1 MDADIVELVPP
12 AQAGDREARA
22 QLLSRVQD
30 RVMALCVARLGD
42 PEAARDAAQ
51 DALIDAFLHLE
62 QLREPRALHGWL
74 RRVALKHCDRQV
86 RRERPRPIDDADTRA
101 PDEAHDGEQRLG
113 DAERRTLLRLV
124 IDSLPEHERVTV
136 ALHYLAG
143 LSLREIA
150 ALLEIGDNTVK
161 QRLHSARARLRERSE
176 RDMSEAFAARRPS
189 RARDLES
196 SVRIFLA
203 IRAND
208 LDELRALLDRDP
220 ELIHT
225 EESWATPAMEE
236 LPIATRATPLVRA
249 AERGHLDMVDLLLN
263 RGAPVDG
270 VCGCPTSETPL
281 WGAAVSAKHAC
292 VRRLLERGADPNAAG
307 AAGVT
312 PLHAAAMR
320 GDGELLE
327 ILLTHGADRT
337 RRDLQG
343 RTAADWADAKGYRDL
358 AQRLDVAASEPTDAS
373 ASDSPQVTGPHF
385 ETGIKALDLFAP
397 IRRGAIVRLDGGVG
411 VGRNVL
417 LAELTRAAARHP
429 DTACV
434 WAVWQRQDWE
444 RSELAHLLSETGA
457 DAHVDVVRSEPSDTE
472 DSRRALPA
480 RALAHAMTLL
490 EGGITHVVLTF
501 FETPGYR
508 ADVRALYGQLTHV
521 KQGAITTVL
530 ATPTGEAESSDPTI
544 AAPVETLI
552 RFDRA
557 LRDLV
562 HLPAIHPLESQGAT
576 LATGDAEL
584 VTRVRD
590 ALAELRSVDARL
602 DPELSSLD
610 PEPHLRVER
619 AQRLQAYLTQP
630 FHGTEPFTARPGT
643 SIPPAGRGAPAGL
656 AGRGE
661 GSRDPSRVGRSPTVR
676 KPLLDETSAISCQ
689 MEIPPTHI

>member
-12 AQAGDREARA
+12 AQAGDRAARA

-42 PEAARDAAQ
+42 PELARDAAQ

-101 PDEAHDGEQRLG
+101 EGEARDGEQRLG

-150 ALLEIGDNTVK
+150 A
-161 QRLHSARARLRERSE
+161 
-176 RDMSEAFAARRPS
+176 
-189 RARDLES
+189 
-196 SVRIFLA
+196 
-203 IRAND
+203 
-208 LDELRALLDRDP
+208 
-220 ELIHT
+220 
-225 EESWATPAMEE
+225 
-236 LPIATRATPLVRA
+236 RA
-249 AERGHLDMVDLLLN
+249 AERGHLEMVDLLLD

-327 ILLTHGADRT
+327 ILLAHGADRT

-343 RTAADWADAKGYRDL
+343 RTAADWADAKGYDAL
-358 AQRLDVAASEPTDAS
+358 AQRLDVAASEPDTDAS
-373 ASDSPQVTGPHF
+373 ASGSPDVIGPQF

-417 LAELTRAAARHP
+417 LAELTLAAARHP

-562 HLPAIHPLESQGAT
+562 HLPAIHPLESQGAALT
-576 LATGDAEL
+576 TADAEIA
-584 VTRVRD
+584 TRARD

-602 DPELSSLD
+602 DPDLSSLD
-610 PEPHLRVER
+610 PEQRPRIER

-643 SIPPAGRGAPAGL
+643 SIPRARVLARVRAILDGELDDTAVADLLYAG
-656 AGRGE
+656 
-661 GSRDPSRVGRSPTVR
+661 D
-676 KPLLDETSAISCQ
+676 
-689 MEIPPTHI
+689 